1 MIHLCLCYSTVIV
14 NAHNS
19 NFLPSSAGSSLCCVI
34 ASTSTEDHRYPTC
47 MLPITTKL
55 LTTGTVNAGQLWGY
69 VMIIMIMDEQ
79 FVCVRAARRH
89 LPGSSSSSLPS
100 ASVSALVQ
108 KKSAIKSD
116 KLCLSLWLRAA
127 VNGFSVR
134 RFKAEATL

>member
-1 MIHLCLCYSTVIV
+1 MR
-14 NAHNS
+14 A
-19 NFLPSSAGSSLCCVI
+19 A
-34 ASTSTEDHRYPTC
+34 
-47 MLPITTKL
+47 ITTKQ

-69 VMIIMIMDEQ
+69 VMIMDKQ
-79 FVCVRAARRH
+79 FVCVERRGD

-100 ASVSALVQ
+100 ASVSAPVQ